1 MEDYGAV
8 HPIPNREERY
18 QFVNR
23 TGDDF
28 TSIGIKGG
36 KFEGVVYKYGKVT
49 VGEEEDEQGNL
60 PFSYEYDILD
70 PNSLPRDY
78 FGEDFFILIGDIL
91 VDVIDKQVGNDTN
104 D

>member
-1 MEDYGAV
+1 MNEEHGIKHDL
-8 HPIPNREERY
+8 PNRSEQY
-18 QFVNR
+18 QYVER

-36 KFEGVVYKYGKVT
+36 KFEGVVYKYGSVK
-49 VGEEEDEQGNL
+49 VGEEENSEGNL

-70 PNSLPRDY
+70 NNGIAREQ

-91 VDVIDKQVGNDTN
+91 VTIIDRQVGNVPE
-104 D
+104 